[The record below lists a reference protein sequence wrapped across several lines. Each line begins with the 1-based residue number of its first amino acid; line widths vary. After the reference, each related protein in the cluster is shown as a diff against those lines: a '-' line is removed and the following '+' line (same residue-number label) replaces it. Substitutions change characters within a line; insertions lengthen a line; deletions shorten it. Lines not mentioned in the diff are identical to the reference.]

1 MSENLQDKILRLP
14 VVGWIAALLKEVRLP
29 GFEGLTLYDL
39 SEMYLKG
46 IVQGALTYRAGAI
59 AFSFFMALFP
69 FLLFVLNL
77 LPYVPINDFQA
88 EFIDLIESLLPP
100 KTAGY
105 FHNVIEDIVS
115 NQRGGLLSSVFFLS
129 IILMA
134 NGVNAI
140 FNGFESS
147 YHTAIN
153 RKMIRQYM
161 VSIGVA
167 LLLVLITLVA
177 VIVFV
182 YLQFLRIVEP
192 EGGDGGGVIGIQLA
206 KGVFFVFISYIITA
220 TLYYFGT
227 AESKETRFFSPG
239 ALMTTILLV
248 VTTYLF
254 GIYINNFALYNEL
267 YGSIGGLL
275 ILMLY
280 IWLNSNLLL
289 LGFELNAALR
299 SLKRNF

>member
-1 MSENLQDKILRLP
+1 MTESLQDKLARLP
-14 VVGWIAALLKEVRLP
+14 VVGWVVGLLKAVRLP

-39 SEMYLKG
+39 SEMYVQG
-46 IVQGALTYRAGAI
+46 IVKGALTYRASAI
-59 AFSFFMALFP
+59 SFSFFMALFP

-77 LPYVPINDFQA
+77 LPYVPIDNFQRDFL
-88 EFIDLIESLLPP
+88 DLIESLLPP
-100 KTAGY
+100 KSVG
-105 FHNVIEDIVS
+105 FLDNVIGDIVN

-129 IILMA
+129 IFLMA

-140 FNGFESS
+140 FDGFESS
-147 YHTAIN
+147 YHTTIN
-153 RKMIRQYM
+153 RKMIKQYV
-161 VSIGVA
+161 VSVLVA
-167 LLLVLITLVA
+167 IMLVLITLFA
-177 VIVFV
+177 VVGFV
-182 YLQFLRIVEP
+182 YLQYLRIVEA
-192 EGGDGGGVIGIQLA
+192 EGGDGGVIGIQLA
-206 KGVFFVFISYIITA
+206 KGLFFVVISYLITA

-227 AESKETRFFSPG
+227 ADSKHTRFFSPG

-254 GIYINNFALYNEL
+254 GIYIENFGRYNEL
-267 YGSIGGLL
+267 YGSIGGL
-275 ILMLY
+275 IIFMLY